1 MTNAADP
8 LLPTPVTFAH
18 RPASRYQFTL
28 CSLMTF
34 AAKCGCLLSLLL
46 LSDDT
51 LGAVIALPVFAIWM
65 PFELAISQAR
75 EPHIPRVVSGLFLLA
90 RMAFV
95 YAACL
100 ATFATVLI
108 CCSLGWTR
116 PWSVG
121 QGFVVV
127 FGVTVLLGCAALL
140 SLASCILAAVSWRWD
155 RRARWLVYLNGGYLA
170 TTAAVFGVMRL
181 L

>member
-1 MTNAADP
+1 MPKPADRLSPMP
-8 LLPTPVTFAH
+8 LTFAH

-28 CSLMTF
+28 RSLMTF
-34 AAKCGCLLSLLL
+34 AAKCGCLLSLFL
-46 LSDDT
+46 LSDDR
-51 LGAVIALPVFAIWM
+51 LSAVIALPVFAVWM
-65 PFELAISQAR
+65 PFELAVSQAG
-75 EPHIPRVVSGLFLLA
+75 EPHVPRVVSGLFLVA

-100 ATFATVLI
+100 AAFGTVLI
-108 CCSLGWTR
+108 LCSLRWTR

-121 QGFVVV
+121 QSFVVA
-127 FGVTVLLGCAALL
+127 FGVAMLFGCAALL

-155 RRARWLVYLNGGYLA
+155 RRARWLVFFNGGYLA
-170 TTAAVFGVMRL
+170 ATAAVLGVMSL

>member
-1 MTNAADP
+1 MKTIA
-8 LLPTPVTFAH
+8 
-18 RPASRYQFTL
+18 YQFTL
-28 CSLMTF
+28 RSVLTF
-34 AAKCGCLLSLLL
+34 AAKCGCLLSLFL
-46 LSDDT
+46 LSDER
-51 LGAVIALPVFAIWM
+51 LAAVAALPVFAVWM

-75 EPHIPRVVSGLFLLA
+75 EPRIPMVVLGLFLLG

-95 YAACL
+95 YATCL
-100 ATFATVLI
+100 AALATLLI
-108 CCSLGWTR
+108 LRSLGWTR

-121 QGFVVV
+121 QSFVVA
-127 FGVTVLLGCAALL
+127 FGVTMLFGCAALL

-170 TTAAVFGVMRL
+170 TTAAVLGVMSL